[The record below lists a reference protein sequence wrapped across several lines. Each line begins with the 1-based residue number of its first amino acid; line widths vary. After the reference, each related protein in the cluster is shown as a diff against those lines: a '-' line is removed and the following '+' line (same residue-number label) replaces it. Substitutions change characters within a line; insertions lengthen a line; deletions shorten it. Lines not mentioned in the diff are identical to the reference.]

1 MLLLFAISALTLYMS
16 YNYVMR
22 KLLQV
27 LHGMIALYYFLSM
40 TGMFI
45 RKYLT
50 MNVLALSALGL
61 TRDVII

>member
-1 MLLLFAISALTLYMS
+1 MLLLFAISALTRYMS

-40 TGMFI
+40 TGMLI
-45 RKYLT
+45 TKYLT
-50 MNVLALSALGL
+50 MNVLELDS
-61 TRDVII
+61 DV